1 MIDYVGRMLEH
12 VVATRVDA
20 GIAVSF
26 DPPDKDWRAQRS
38 ADRPTLDIYLV
49 DLRENRTLRSTAS
62 VRTVQD
68 GQAIERPAP
77 VRLDC
82 HYLVSAWS
90 NTKPGPATAPTLDE
104 HRLLHRF
111 SSAMAAVVPFGAES
125 VYASDPLPPG
135 FPAELVEHDL
145 PVHLLPAEGYP
156 RLAEFWGTMGDTQ
169 ALKPVIPLVVTVPLM
184 LPPLPRGPLVH
195 TQLVR
200 TLRRDEPA
208 TPDERFTIA
217 GAVLDTT
224 TMPAPTPL
232 PAVWVDLLRPDG
244 FRHGVQRSDPAGRFV
259 FSGLLGG
266 EYQLRAAVTG
276 HDTLTVPITV
286 PATGPAAR
294 DPYDLRF
301 ADPP

>member
-62 VRTVQD
+62 VRSVQD
-68 GQAIERPAP
+68 GLVTEQPAP
-77 VRLDC
+77 LRLDC
-82 HYLVSAWS
+82 LYLVSAWS

-111 SSAMAAVVPFGAES
+111 SSALAGLVPFGAAA
-125 VYASDPLPPG
+125 VYATDPLPPG
-135 FPAELVEHDL
+135 FPAELVEQAL
-145 PVHLLPAEGYP
+145 PLHLLPAEGYQ
-156 RLAEFWGTMGDTQ
+156 RLAEFWGTMGDAQ
-169 ALKPVIPLVVTVPLM
+169 ALKPVVPVVVTVPLG

-195 TQLVR
+195 TQRVR
-200 TLRRDEPA
+200 TFPREEPA
-208 TPDERFTIA
+208 SRDERFTIA
-217 GAVLDTT
+217 GSVLDTT
-224 TMPAPTPL
+224 TAPDPTPL
-232 PAVWVDLLRPDG
+232 PAVWIDLLLPDG
-244 FRHGVQRSDPAGRFV
+244 SRRDLQRSDEVGRFV
-259 FSGLLGG
+259 FSGLPGG
-266 EYQLRAAVTG
+266 EYRLRATATG
-276 HDTLTVPITV
+276 HDPLTVPITV
-286 PATGPAAR
+286 PATDKAVL

-301 ADPP
+301 AAHP